1 MSSVWQSGL
10 GLVSTLA
17 SSLTFCPKS
26 FYLTERHVIRISEGE
41 SRLVKIRI
49 DLDKCTGCG
58 TCVDV
63 CPVGTFELR
72 DNKSSAVNVDECLVC
87 RACETQ
93 CPENAIEVI
102 E

>member
-1 MSSVWQSGL
+1 MRRVI
-10 GLVSTLA
+10 GLV
-17 SSLTFCPKS
+17 
-26 FYLTERHVIRISEGE
+26 E
-41 SRLVKIRI
+41 VKV
-49 DLDKCTGCG
+49 DHEKCTGCG

-63 CPVGTFELR
+63 CPVGVFEIQ
-72 DNKSSAVNVDECLVC
+72 NEKSVPVNVDECLAC